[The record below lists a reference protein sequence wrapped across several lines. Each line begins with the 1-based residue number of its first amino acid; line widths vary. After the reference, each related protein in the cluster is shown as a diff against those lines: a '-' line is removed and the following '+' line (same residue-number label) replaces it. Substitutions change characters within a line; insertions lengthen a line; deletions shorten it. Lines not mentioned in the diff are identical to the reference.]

1 MGHYNENYEEQEY
14 KQKKEQDS
22 LRKMKI
28 EHLRESIQ
36 PKLEKLDK
44 ELKENFRKSRPT
56 LAEEDCYYAIK
67 NYIDK
72 RFDILIELMIK

>member
-1 MGHYNENYEEQEY
+1 MGHYNDYYEEKER
-14 KQKKEQDS
+14 KQQIWNES
-22 LRKMKI
+22 LRKTKI
-28 EHLRESIQ
+28 KHLREFIQ

-44 ELKENFRKSRPT
+44 ELKEDFRKSRPT

-72 RFDILIELMIK
+72 RFDMLIELMIK